1 MMYITPPF
9 SLQSRHQ
16 LRNSVEVCTG
26 SIERRGA
33 KFFMTDDCQLYVP
46 IYHIAA
52 IKMEEKNSATTN
64 MCKNGYCRFHQKLK
78 NQHFIE
84 KISSL
89 RYYSVPTFFRKNVL
103 LFLFCIFRIQ
113 PTVLYADTV
122 YTPLPSRHIMNTSK
136 ISCNNCI
143 DVLYKV
149 LTNKCLRPV
158 IHEFFNGR

>member
-26 SIERRGA
+26 SIERRRKIFHDGRLLA
-33 KFFMTDDCQLYVP
+33 IRGP
-46 IYHIAA
+46 IYHIGA

-78 NQHFIE
+78 NQHFLE

-89 RYYSVPTFFRKNVL
+89 RYYL
-103 LFLFCIFRIQ
+103 
-113 PTVLYADTV
+113 
-122 YTPLPSRHIMNTSK
+122 
-136 ISCNNCI
+136 
-143 DVLYKV
+143 
-149 LTNKCLRPV
+149 
-158 IHEFFNGR
+158 